1 MYQNLF
7 SHSPIEEYLYCFQ
20 FFVFTNLNKASVN
33 TPTVFLCKHKFSFF
47 WPKCPRVKLLGMV
60 TAGLLLREIPCL
72 LALKEKKSFTEV

>member
-1 MYQNLF
+1 M
-7 SHSPIEEYLYCFQ
+7 
-20 FFVFTNLNKASVN
+20 NKASVN

-72 LALKEKKSFTEV
+72 LAIKEKEKALLKYNQRTISCMY